1 MDRLV
6 NLSFLEKFTGGNQS
20 KIKRYIS
27 MYLATAPDILERM
40 KKNLDAQNWSDLG
53 INAHSLK
60 PQTDFMGIVTLKNK
74 LIEIEN
80 NLKINMGLD
89 AQKAGVYFLDFTV
102 GELTKS
108 EILIKTK

>member
-1 MDRLV
+1 VICPELWASNFEIKMVPNPTDGETQLIANGNFEGQQISWKLYNAFGV
-6 NLSFLEKFTGGNQS
+6 VLTTDTG
-20 KIKRYIS
+20 I
-27 MYLATAPDILERM
+27 AT
-40 KKNLDAQNWSDLG
+40 
-53 INAHSLK
+53 
-60 PQTDFMGIVTLKNK
+60 
-74 LIEIEN
+74 EN